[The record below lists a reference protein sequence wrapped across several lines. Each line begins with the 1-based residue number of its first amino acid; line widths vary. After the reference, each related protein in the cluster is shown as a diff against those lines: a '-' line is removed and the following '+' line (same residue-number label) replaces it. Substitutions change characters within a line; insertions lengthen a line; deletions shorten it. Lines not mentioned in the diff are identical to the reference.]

1 MQPVEISGRVKAHVA
16 GVNRGVDAMDTLAWM
31 IGQYAGL
38 AYHDPKKYPKKPQM
52 AKSAVR
58 GPDVEKA
65 QDVDTMKTMLTA
77 YAEVHNEIEKGQ
89 K

>member
-1 MQPVEISGRVKAHVA
+1 MTPAEVAGRIKAHHA
-16 GVNRGVDAMDTLAWM
+16 TQNARAEQRDALAWM

-52 AKSAVR
+52 AKSAAR
-58 GPDVEKA
+58 GPDVEGE

>member
-1 MQPVEISGRVKAHVA
+1 M
-16 GVNRGVDAMDTLAWM
+16 T
-31 IGQYAGL
+31 
-38 AYHDPKKYPKKPQM
+38 
-52 AKSAVR
+52 KSAVR
-58 GPDVEKA
+58 GPDVEEA